1 MNNIKIYMDAILQ
14 NRYVVIDS
22 KVSQS
27 HFCAGKCVSRFTN
40 KKVPY
45 CVRFNPDEDKQNL
58 FVVGCSD
65 KKIYTVS

>member
-1 MNNIKIYMDAILQ
+1 MYATFQ
-14 NRYVVIDS
+14 NRYVMIDS
-22 KVSQS
+22 KVSCLLSS

-58 FVVGCSD
+58 FVVGWSD